1 MKVLIL
7 SPTYFHKKS
16 FIGGA
21 ERYVDEFALS
31 LSKQVPTTLVSFGTA
46 REIIRFEKLT
56 KLNYSVWWYLRG
68 SHLNPFNLIAL
79 KEIRGMDV
87 IYVHGVC
94 TMMSDLVC
102 LFGRLLGKQ
111 VYVMDHGGGGEVVLN
126 RRFPVFRF
134 YTGGIAQSD
143 FAGELLPRAMRS
155 KITVIK
161 GGVDLNRFQRNG
173 IQREKK
179 RILFVGRLL
188 AHKGVDQLI
197 RACQLFPHSD
207 WRLVILGNPYD
218 LPYEKEL
225 RKLAEGYPV
234 EFIQGAEDRRLMEEY
249 QKASVLVLPSTKKD
263 CYGQIANAPELMG
276 FVLMEAQACGIP
288 VICTDVGATSE
299 FVKEGETG
307 YVVPQNQPEAIH
319 GALEKVFE
327 QWEKE
332 GERFGERCRDWV
344 KQFSWETVVNKHLQ
358 LFQHD

>member
-7 SPTYFHKKS
+7 SPTFFNQKS

-21 ERYVDEFALS
+21 ERYVEEFTCAI
-31 LSKQVPTTLVSFGTA
+31 SKRVPTTFVSFGPV
-46 REIIRFEKLT
+46 REIVHEGELT
-56 KLNYSVWWYLRG
+56 KSIYQVWWYLRG
-68 SHLNPFNLIAL
+68 SRLNPFNLISL
-79 KEIRGMDV
+79 KEIMGKDV
-87 IYVHGVC
+87 IYIHGVC
-94 TMMSDLVC
+94 TLMSDLTC
-102 LFGRLLGKQ
+102 LIGRLLGKK

-126 RRFPVFRF
+126 RRIPVFGF

-143 FAGELLPRAMRS
+143 IAAELLPREMHS

-161 GGVDLNRFQRNG
+161 GGVDLNRFQSNG
-173 IQREKK
+173 MKREKK

-197 RACQLFPHSD
+197 RACHLFPQSD

-307 YVVPQNQPEAIH
+307 YVVPQNKPEAIH